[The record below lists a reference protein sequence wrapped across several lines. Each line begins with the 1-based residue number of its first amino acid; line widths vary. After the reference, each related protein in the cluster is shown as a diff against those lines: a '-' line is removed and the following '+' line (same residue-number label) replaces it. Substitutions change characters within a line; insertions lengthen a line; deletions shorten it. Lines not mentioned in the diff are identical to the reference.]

1 MAMTHYRILASKVVL
16 ASAAIVNLIILPDKA
31 IDPINSPK
39 LFALGIFGILSIF
52 VLVQFLIKNPRNL
65 KELHFIVAILFLV
78 HLSAV
83 MLVSGRLED
92 QLYGVFGRNTGYLAF
107 VSLVALFLCAS
118 IIGSTKFA
126 EDLTKVLLVCG
137 SLAVAYGLLQV
148 FGLDP
153 VNWGASGYT
162 PVFGFLGNPNF
173 QSAFLGMTGSA
184 YVAFMLSKS
193 VHVRQKIF
201 FALGILLNFFVILK
215 SKSEQGV
222 LVLLSGILIV
232 LMFYLYSRKHPKRHY
247 VQSYS

>member
-16 ASAAIVNLIILPDKA
+16 ASAAIVNLIILPGKA

-39 LFALGIFGILSIF
+39 LFALGIFGILSVF

-118 IIGSTKFA
+118 II
-126 EDLTKVLLVCG
+126 
-137 SLAVAYGLLQV
+137 
-148 FGLDP
+148 
-153 VNWGASGYT
+153 
-162 PVFGFLGNPNF
+162 
-173 QSAFLGMTGSA
+173 
-184 YVAFMLSKS
+184 
-193 VHVRQKIF
+193 
-201 FALGILLNFFVILK
+201 
-215 SKSEQGV
+215 
-222 LVLLSGILIV
+222 
-232 LMFYLYSRKHPKRHY
+232 
-247 VQSYS
+247 